1 MINPIQRGIQTSVFL
16 SYLASAELNTQ
27 DERLPALNE
36 LSKEL
41 GIGLSVLREQL
52 EVARALGLVEVRPRT
67 GIRRLPYSFF
77 PAVQQ
82 SLSYAMQRSPL
93 AFEAFADLR
102 NHLEACYWDEA
113 VHKLLDEDKREL
125 QALVRRAWA
134 KLRGDMVQIPHED
147 HRQLHLLIYRRL
159 ENPYVQGIL
168 EGYWDAYE
176 AIGLNVYTDL
186 SYLQDVWHYHQ
197 RMVDAI
203 QSGNYSDG
211 FQALVEHKDLLFHRP
226 RSS

>member
-82 SLSYAMQRSPL
+82 SLSYAMHRSPL

-102 NHLEACYWDEA
+102 NHLEAGYWDEA

-197 RMVDAI
+197 RMIDAI

>member
-1 MINPIQRGIQTSVFL
+1 MINPIPRGIQTSTFL
-16 SYLASAELNTQ
+16 SYLASAQLNTQ

-41 GIGLSVLREQL
+41 GVGLSVLREQL

-82 SLSYAMQRSPL
+82 SLSYAMQRSPM

-113 VHKLLDEDKREL
+113 VHKLMDEDKLEL
-125 QALVRRAWA
+125 QGLVKHAWA
-134 KLRGDMVQIPHED
+134 KLSGDMVQIPHED
-147 HRQLHLLIYRRL
+147 HRQLHLLIYSRL

-186 SYLQDVWHYHQ
+186 SYLQDVWRYHQ

-203 QSGNYSDG
+203 QAGNYSDG
-211 FQALVEHKDLLFHRP
+211 FQALVEHKDLLFHRS